1 MKKIIEHYEFCSK
14 IILNE
19 KNKIQ
24 HLAQLENLVRT
35 FERTWVKIPTNQT
48 TITIN
53 ASRIEAMI
61 QVAERLTE
69 ILKGRI
75 VSLRHKLNYYE

>member
-19 KNKIQ
+19 KNKI
-24 HLAQLENLVRT
+24 HHVAQLEKLVQT

-48 TITIN
+48 TITIY

>member
-19 KNKIQ
+19 QNNVQ
-24 HLAQLENLVRT
+24 HIPQLELIVKN
-35 FERTWVKIPTNQT
+35 FERTWVKIPTNQLS
-48 TITIN
+48 ITIN
-53 ASRIEAMI
+53 ASKIDAMI
-61 QVAERLTE
+61 QVAERLTH
-69 ILKGRI
+69 ILQSRI

>member
-24 HLAQLENLVRT
+24 HLAQLEKLVQT

>member
-19 KNKIQ
+19 NNKIQ
-24 HLAQLENLVRT
+24 HVAQLENLVQN

-48 TITIN
+48 TITIY